1 MKVIK
6 KNTSQAELKP
16 LMHDVELKTGGYLT
30 TEARFPCQ
38 ALEKF
43 ATLQDQDKVVFY
55 TNEKDQVFS
64 IHFAH
69 TLDLQQ
75 HSICA
80 IDYFPDHSKAEIV
93 QIANLLLKAMKKY
106 WQDGQSHTR

>member
-6 KNTSQAELKP
+6 KNTSLKELEP
-16 LMHDVELKTGGYLT
+16 LMHDVELKTSGYLT
-30 TEARFPCQ
+30 PEASFPCQ

-43 ATLQDQDKVVFY
+43 ATLQDQEKVVFY
-55 TNEKDQVFS
+55 TNEKEQVFS

-75 HSICA
+75 SICA
-80 IDYFPDHSKAEIV
+80 IDYFPDYSKAQIV

-106 WQDGQSHTR
+106 WQDGISSLR